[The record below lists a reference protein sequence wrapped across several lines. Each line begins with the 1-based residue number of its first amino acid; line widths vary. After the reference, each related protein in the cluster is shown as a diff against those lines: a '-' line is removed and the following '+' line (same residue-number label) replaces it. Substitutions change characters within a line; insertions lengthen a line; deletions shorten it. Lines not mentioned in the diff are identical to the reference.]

1 MRKRILET
9 VFSFAGA
16 SLAIGA
22 TGFLSGL
29 VTMFINVSEQVSVKW
44 LLFVILLSLCWTLVL
59 LKVIYDQATEA
70 KPSPP
75 FENPIKYVADERVF
89 VIRRNDN
96 FVNNIVVGC
105 YSQRDGIDRLAY
117 LAVVHV
123 FQEKVIQI
131 RILADFGVLPSVP
144 TAPDELKMLE
154 IRPVVPITALQ
165 QYTRQEKP
173 NE

>member
-1 MRKRILET
+1 MRKQILEA
-9 VFSFAGA
+9 VFSLNGA
-16 SLAIGA
+16 SFAIGA

-29 VTMFINVSEQVSVKW
+29 VTMFVNVSEQISVKW
-44 LLFVILLSLCWTLVL
+44 LLLAILLSLCWTLAL
-59 LKVIYDQATEA
+59 LKIIYDQAAES

-75 FENPIKYVADERVF
+75 FENPIKYVTDEQVF

-96 FVNNIVVGC
+96 FINNILVGC

-123 FQEKVIQI
+123 YQEKLIQI
-131 RILADFGVLPSVP
+131 KLLEDFQVLPSVP
-144 TAPDELKMLE
+144 TTADELKMIE
-154 IRPVVPITALQ
+154 IRPVVPFTALQ